1 MRASGAR
8 ITAGA
13 VSVRPY
19 EGGGVGMGER
29 AADGESEGEGAGER
43 AERVRVQKH

>member
-1 MRASGAR
+1 MIA
-8 ITAGA
+8 AGA

-19 EGGGVGMGER
+19 EGGGLGMDER

-43 AERVRVQKH
+43 VIRVSLQKH